1 MKEKILP
8 NKEPLQTT
16 DVGVYAEYIA
26 KNLPSTGS
34 ERVDSRM
41 DATKSKL
48 FMDLF
53 ELAQSSGAS
62 FDSEIVFDNFIE
74 DCKDLFYLVAP
85 SLRLVEREKEA

>member
-8 NKEPLQTT
+8 NKEPLSTT
-16 DVGVYAEYIA
+16 DKGVFADFIA

-34 ERVDSRM
+34 QRVDERM
-41 DATKSKL
+41 DAIKSRL

-53 ELAQSSGAS
+53 ELAETSGAS

-74 DCKDLFYLVAP
+74 DCRDLYYQVSP
-85 SLRLVEREKEA
+85 SLRLIEQSKV